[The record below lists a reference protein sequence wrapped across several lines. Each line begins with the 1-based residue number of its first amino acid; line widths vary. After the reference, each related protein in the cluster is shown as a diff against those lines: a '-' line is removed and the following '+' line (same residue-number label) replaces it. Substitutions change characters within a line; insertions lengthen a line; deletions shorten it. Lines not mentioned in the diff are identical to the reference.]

1 MHLPEHIT
9 TARER
14 GWEWFVEHAKSR
26 FALAW
31 LALIAFTDTIFSPLT
46 AEAFL
51 AVLILA
57 HKEKWKTFL
66 AVSWVSSI
74 AGAAVGYWLL
84 FYLFRA
90 FGGPFLASWGLVD
103 AYATS
108 PSHLCVLLSFFSPF
122 F

>member
-1 MHLPEHIT
+1 MHITEHIT

-31 LALIAFTDTIFSPLT
+31 LALVAFTDTIFSPLT

-51 AVLILA
+51 AALVLA

-66 AVSWVSSI
+66 AVSWGSSM
-74 AGAAVGYWLL
+74 AGAAGGGLL
-84 FYLFRA
+84 VFF
-90 FGGPFLASWGLVD
+90 PFPAGLE
-103 AYATS
+103 
-108 PSHLCVLLSFFSPF
+108 HIFFF
-122 F
+122 WW